1 MLKNLNKL
9 ELELKLLKLFEDVSK
24 QLKNEKDID
33 AFLDNTTL
41 FHDWEKIIPDSEY
54 PIFVMAVLN
63 NIKRPIIVET
73 IITSIIGNKD
83 VETKNILKV
92 EKKNNNFFDDAHPFS

>member
-1 MLKNLNKL
+1 MRIDSLRPTLPNKL
-9 ELELKLLKLFEDVSK
+9 NAFRNK
-24 QLKNEKDID
+24 KNW
-33 AFLDNTTL
+33 NCTG
-41 FHDWEKIIPDSEY
+41 DWEKIIPDSEY